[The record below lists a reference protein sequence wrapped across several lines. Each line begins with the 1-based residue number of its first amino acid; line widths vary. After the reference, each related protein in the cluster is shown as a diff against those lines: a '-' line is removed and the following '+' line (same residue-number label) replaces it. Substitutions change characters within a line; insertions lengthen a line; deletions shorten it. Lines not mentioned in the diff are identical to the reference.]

1 MSKQAILICDDD
13 QGRVEDWKNRLELL
27 KIPFRLEGLAG
38 QDLGT
43 AIAELGKRRETSR
56 RSGRQAATAEKHQF
70 DAAAILVIDYDLL
83 NVDPTSG
90 MNGENVAYLARC
102 YSDCGLIIG
111 LNQHDRENFFDLSL
125 KGHPESF
132 ADINLSADQ
141 LGNPGLWREPWTGF
155 RPWCW
160 PLLPAAAAALE
171 RRVEGL
177 TQHLDDSIL
186 EFLRFPAE
194 AISSMPRSTIEYLGG
209 EKSPEKTTFRDFALK
224 SSMGLRGRDKIR
236 AETRMARIAAA
247 RVGKWLER
255 VVLPGQDILVDAP
268 HLASRF
274 PSLLRGD
281 TDKVATW
288 NMSASLFPPK
298 SLWSE
303 KAQLRQKTAGH
314 ALPEENWLSRAAWF
328 WGEVRKIED
337 IEEVRNPWSS
347 ERSDFVF
354 CEDVS
359 RFHPQREVRE
369 FVADLASPFVRRYVI
384 DTNACSNRKLAEA
397 LREVN
402 YRPKVRFSI

>member
-1 MSKQAILICDDD
+1 MSKQTILICDDD
-13 QGRVEDWKNRLELL
+13 QGRVEDWKSRLELL
-27 KIPFRLEGLAG
+27 KIPFRLQGLAG

-56 RSGRQAATAEKHQF
+56 HSGRQATAEKHQF

-102 YSDCGLIIG
+102 YSDCGLIVG

-125 KGHPESF
+125 KGHPESY
-132 ADINLSADQ
+132 ADINISADQ

-160 PLLPAAAAALE
+160 PLLPAAATALE
-171 RRVEGL
+171 KRVEGL
-177 TQHLDDSIL
+177 TQHLDDNIL
-186 EFLRFPAE
+186 QFLKFPAE
-194 AISSMPRSTIEYLGG
+194 AISSMPRSTIEYLAS

-224 SSMGLRGRDKIR
+224 SSMGLRLKDKIR
-236 AETRMARIAAA
+236 AETRMARVAAA

-281 TDKVATW
+281 TSRADTW
-288 NMSASLFPPK
+288 NASASLFPPK
-298 SLWSE
+298 SLWSG
-303 KAQLRQKTAGH
+303 KVQLWQKIARH
-314 ALPEENWLSRAAWF
+314 AFPAASWLSRAAWF
-328 WGEVRKIED
+328 WGEVRKVED

-347 ERSDFVF
+347 ERPDFVF

-359 RFHPQREVRE
+359 GFRPQQEARE

-397 LREVN
+397 LLGVN
-402 YRPKVRFSI
+402 YRPKVRFSM